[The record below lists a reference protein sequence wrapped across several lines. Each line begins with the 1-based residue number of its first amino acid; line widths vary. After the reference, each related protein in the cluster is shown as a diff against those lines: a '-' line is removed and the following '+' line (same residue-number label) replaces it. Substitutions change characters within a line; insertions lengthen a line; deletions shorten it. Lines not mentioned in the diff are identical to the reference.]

1 MPAPKL
7 IAIVTALILMSGQ
20 ASFAEYSLAQ
30 LQEIERY
37 VMTKNNDALMLL
49 LQAHPELMAGEDPL
63 AQELRSFMAANL
75 QTGLLW
81 FSAPTATLPPPDLEL
96 AQMERKRRDRGGNGH
111 DIGRGK
117 GHDGDGG
124 NGHDDDGEIY

>member
-20 ASFAEYSLAQ
+20 AAFAEYSLAQ

-37 VMTKNNDALMLL
+37 ILTKNNAALMLL
-49 LQAHPELMAGEDPL
+49 LQSHPELMAGDDPL
-63 AQELRSFMAANL
+63 AQELRAFMAANM

-81 FSAPTATLPPPDLEL
+81 FSAPTATLPPQDLEL
-96 AQMERKRRDRGGNGH
+96 AKLKDKR
-111 DIGRGK
+111 
-117 GHDGDGG
+117 
-124 NGHDDDGEIY
+124 DGEIY